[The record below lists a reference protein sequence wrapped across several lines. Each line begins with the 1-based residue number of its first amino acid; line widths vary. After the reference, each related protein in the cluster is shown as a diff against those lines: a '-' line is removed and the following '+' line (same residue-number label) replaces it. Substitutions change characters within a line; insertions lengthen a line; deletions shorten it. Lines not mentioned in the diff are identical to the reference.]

1 MLLLCAQWL
10 SDIRKKHLKVFW
22 FEFFFGFNFSLWV
35 GNASYCK
42 LVVHS
47 SAVIPLQLSLYSLL
61 HSNIMAA
68 TNLLPP
74 PPRVRH
80 ASSVAEWLTL
90 LHLDHLAAKFSDYT
104 LEKLSTLLDI
114 ELASV
119 RPSLSYL
126 TRGSSRS

>member
-1 MLLLCAQWL
+1 VDLISFSLCA
-10 SDIRKKHLKVFW
+10 
-22 FEFFFGFNFSLWV
+22 
-35 GNASYCK
+35 GNASYCWFT
-42 LVVHS
+42 LLSVPTAITLSV
-47 SAVIPLQLSLYSLL
+47 LSLCSLL

-74 PPRVRH
+74 PPQVRH
-80 ASSVAEWLTL
+80 ASSVAGWLTS
-90 LHLDHLAAKFSDYT
+90 LHLDHLTAKFSDYT

>member
-1 MLLLCAQWL
+1 
-10 SDIRKKHLKVFW
+10 
-22 FEFFFGFNFSLWV
+22 
-35 GNASYCK
+35 
-42 LVVHS
+42 
-47 SAVIPLQLSLYSLL
+47 
-61 HSNIMAA
+61 MAA

-80 ASSVAEWLTL
+80 ASSVAEWLML
-90 LHLDHLAAKFSDYT
+90 LHLDHLTAKFSDYT

-126 TRGSSRS
+126 TRGAPDLSSVCVDILVSDIIVMTSYIIILVGQL